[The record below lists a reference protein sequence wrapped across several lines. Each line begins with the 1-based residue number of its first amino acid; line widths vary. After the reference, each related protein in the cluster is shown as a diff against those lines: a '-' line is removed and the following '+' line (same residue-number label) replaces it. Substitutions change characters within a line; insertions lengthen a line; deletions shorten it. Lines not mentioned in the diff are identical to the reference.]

1 MQVREVPP
9 EEGEAING
17 GKPGPPP
24 GDEEV
29 ARKSNLDWGKGVHVW
44 YMFQQEGK
52 RNKRYG
58 N

>member
-9 EEGEAING
+9 EEGEVVNG

-29 ARKSNLDWGKGVHVW
+29 ARKSVQL
-44 YMFQQEGK
+44 
-52 RNKRYG
+52 
-58 N
+58 